1 MELKRILAN
10 DLRAATEKAI
20 RIYGPN
26 TLVVSSERITGGVEV
41 IVATDFS
48 SNADLANPPVNS
60 ADQQNKKTSSDKS
73 LADELAKDSFDEIL
87 YDSIGKT
94 RTRNSIGEKGIRGPG
109 VTQYVNKRDLSKF
122 NKPEARNDGTKSG
135 LEPTLGQ
142 KTFHDSKTWSK
153 ENNLESFNEWE
164 MEESSRDTTKNDMPL
179 AEKKPFSPEEF
190 RARELVDRV
199 LQEMAEMKKEFKL
212 AKKMIH
218 NEQNSFSEEITDF
231 IEIVKSENLPLSLQ
245 TLLLDDI
252 SKFESMREAFENIFS
267 QLIESTKHVKIFDVS
282 ELKGTNIFAGPS
294 GSGKTSMIMKTIQQF
309 AHNVVWGELD
319 YLLIDLPPGTGD
331 AQLSLAQIL
340 PLDGALIVTTPQK
353 AAVDVAR
360 RGARMFEKVN
370 VPILGV
376 VENMS
381 YLLDEQ
387 SGKKTHLF
395 GQGGGA
401 TTAQSLKSSFLGEIP
416 LHEEVRLGGDH
427 GTPVVVA
434 NPDNPASRELINVAE
449 KLAQILS

>member
-1 MELKRILAN
+1 MSNEVILDILKKVNYPGFSRDIVSFGLVQLAEMDGQTAKVILELSTADQTLPQTIKKEVEGALLSSDSIEKAEVMIRVTKSAGSSQGQTEQESKNLNGVKRIIAVASGKGGVGKSTLSVNLACALARMKN
-10 DLRAATEKAI
+10 QDGKPLKIGLMDCDL
-20 RIYGPN
+20 YGPSVPLLIGASGRPE
-26 TLVVSSERITGGVEV
+26 LVGDNILAPVESYHV
-41 IVATDFS
+41 KTISMGLLIDEES
-48 SNADLANPPVNS
+48 PVVW
-60 ADQQNKKTSSDKS
+60 
-73 LADELAKDSFDEIL
+73 
-87 YDSIGKT
+87 
-94 RTRNSIGEKGIRGPG
+94 RGP
-109 VTQYVNKRDLSKF
+109 
-122 NKPEARNDGTKSG
+122 
-135 LEPTLGQ
+135 
-142 KTFHDSKTWSK
+142 
-153 ENNLESFNEWE
+153 
-164 MEESSRDTTKNDMPL
+164 
-179 AEKKPFSPEEF
+179 
-190 RARELVDRV
+190 
-199 LQEMAEMKKEFKL
+199 
-212 AKKMIH
+212 
-218 NEQNSFSEEITDF
+218 
-231 IEIVKSENLPLSLQ
+231 
-245 TLLLDDI
+245 
-252 SKFESMREAFENIFS
+252 
-267 QLIESTKHVKIFDVS
+267 
-282 ELKGTNIFAGPS
+282 
-294 GSGKTSMIMKTIQQF
+294 MIMKTIQQF

-401 TTAQSLKSSFLGEIP
+401 TTAQILKSPFLGEIP

-434 NPDNPASRELINVAE
+434 NPDNPASRELNNVAE